1 MALIAV
7 AGNELATVVTTLEM
21 RARPPLRP
29 LPPSPLRLVQWRAPA
44 PERYRALFAR
54 VGAPWLWY
62 SRLALS
68 DAALTAIVHDPAVA
82 VHAVVDRAG
91 VEVGMLELDHR
102 TPRACAIAYFA
113 LVPELAGLGH
123 GRWLMAEAM
132 ARAWHPGGGRQE
144 SRRQEVERVWLNT
157 CTLDHPRALGFYR
170 AQGFV
175 ATARTIETFPD
186 PRALG
191 LLPTDA
197 APRVPLL
204 AAAAGAA

>member
-1 MALIAV
+1 MALIPV
-7 AGNELATVVTTLEM
+7 AGDELATVVTTLEM

-29 LPPSPLRLVQWRAPA
+29 LPPSPLRLVHWRAPT
-44 PERYRALFAR
+44 PDRYRALFAR

-62 SRLALS
+62 SRLILS
-68 DAALTAIVHDPAVA
+68 DAALIAVVHDPGVA
-82 VHAVVDRAG
+82 VHAVTDRAG

-102 TPRACAIAYFA
+102 TPGACAIAYLA
-113 LVPELAGLGH
+113 LVPELTGRSH

-132 ARAWHPGGGRQE
+132 ARAWHAGAGRPD
-144 SRRQEVERVWLNT
+144 VGRVWLNT
-157 CTLDHPRALGFYR
+157 CTLDHPHALGFYR

-186 PRALG
+186 PRVPG
-191 LLPTDA
+191 LLPVDA

-204 AAAAGAA
+204 APARHAG